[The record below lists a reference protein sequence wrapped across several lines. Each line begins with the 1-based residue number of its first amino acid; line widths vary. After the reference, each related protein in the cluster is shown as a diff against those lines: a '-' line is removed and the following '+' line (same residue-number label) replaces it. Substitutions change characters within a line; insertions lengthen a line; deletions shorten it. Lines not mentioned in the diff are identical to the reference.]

1 VQKPLENYAFVDC
14 QNVYRELQRVGFVID
29 WKKFQTFL
37 RDKYAVK
44 EAFIFVGF
52 IEENKSFYDFLE
64 RIGYRLIFKPT
75 VSFGTKEVKGN
86 CDAELV
92 LHAMIEFPN
101 YRRAVIVSGDGDF
114 ACLVE
119 YLQQKDKLQKLLVPN
134 YANFSSLFRKVIPIE
149 KIATLHDK
157 KSKIGMT
164 KEETD
169 LPAN

>member
-1 VQKPLENYAFVDC
+1 
-14 QNVYRELQRVGFVID
+14 
-29 WKKFQTFL
+29 
-37 RDKYAVK
+37 
-44 EAFIFVGF
+44 
-52 IEENKSFYDFLE
+52 
-64 RIGYRLIFKPT
+64 
-75 VSFGTKEVKGN
+75 
-86 CDAELV
+86 
-92 LHAMIEFPN
+92 
-101 YRRAVIVSGDGDF
+101 
-114 ACLVE
+114 VE